1 MSPRA
6 GVVLTACW
14 LCLATALLAAV
25 PAGAEVLSGVV
36 TRVWPQRVEI
46 LVQGPCRQGPGPR
59 IFSSGECP
67 RSPAVCLPRVG
78 DEFGIYLLVNGQYY
92 REVARG
98 RVTDLAGDRAGGS
111 WRGIRGRQP
120 RPGMTVSFYCQD
132 PRKAGTLEDL
142 PGPPGCGQPGDWRD
156 WRYKRSQ
163 TRPPW
168 SPAERYYSRAHRL
181 EYPLG
186 DRRGD
191 PRAAAPL
198 YAKAAELGHAQAAFQ
213 LYYLYKEGRGVK
225 KDQARAVRW
234 LTRAA
239 ELGHPGAQAF
249 LGDIYANGEMGV
261 KRNLAQAIHW
271 YRKAAAQ
278 GNRWGREE
286 LKKLGIGK

>member
-6 GVVLTACW
+6 GGFLTTCW
-14 LCLATALLAAV
+14 LCLVLALLAAA

-46 LVQGPCRQGPGPR
+46 LVQGPCRRGPGPR
-59 IFSSGECP
+59 IFSSRECP
-67 RSPAVCLPRVG
+67 RAPAVCLPRVG
-78 DEFGIYLLVNGQYY
+78 DEFGVYLLVNGRHY
-92 REVARG
+92 RLAARG
-98 RVTDLAGDRAGGS
+98 KVTDLAGDRAGGR
-111 WRGIRGRQP
+111 WRGMRGRKP
-120 RPGMTVSFYCQD
+120 RPGMSVSFYSRD

-156 WRYKRSQ
+156 WRYRRSQ

-168 SPAERYYSRAHRL
+168 SPAERYYQKAHRL
-181 EYPLG
+181 EYPPG
-186 DRRGD
+186 DIRGD
-191 PRAAAPL
+191 LAAAAPL

-225 KDQARAVRW
+225 KDPAQALRW

-249 LGDIYANGEMGV
+249 LGDVYAGGGLGV
-261 KRNLAQAIHW
+261 QRDRRKALHW

-278 GNRWGREE
+278 GSRWGREG
-286 LKKLGIGK
+286 LKKLGAGK